1 MTIPFERARAI
12 RQTEQFLKELLDS
25 TKTPRVPKNIRDQAR
40 HLLRH
45 YPSLS
50 DLAMIESGWNNKMF
64 ECPITTEDSLMGKL
78 K

>member
-12 RQTEQFLKELLDS
+12 RQTEKFLKELMDS
-25 TKTPRVPKNIRDQAR
+25 EKTPGVPKNIRDQAK

-45 YPSLS
+45 YPGLH
-50 DLAMIESGWNNKMF
+50 DLKMIEQEWKSNF
-64 ECPITTEDSLMGKL
+64 IQCPVATKDSLFGEL

>member
-12 RQTEQFLKELLDS
+12 RQTEQFLKELMDP

-45 YPSLS
+45 YPNLS
-50 DLAMIESGWNNKMF
+50 DLTMIESGWNNQIMQ
-64 ECPITTEDSLMGKL
+64 CPVATKDSLMGKL
-78 K
+78 T